1 MTAVQT
7 PQGTVA
13 VIHLVGP
20 ADYQAYAAQL
30 DAMHQLRYRV
40 FKERLGWNVHTID
53 GRERDEFDDLDP
65 LYLLALDEGG
75 AVVGSWRFL
84 PTTGPYMLRD
94 VFSQL
99 LDGRPAPSDMGTW
112 EGSRFAVERSRLR
125 GSTLASVSQV
135 AGELL
140 CSVVETC
147 MAMGVRELITVYD
160 RRMARLLCRM
170 GCPPRQQ
177 SRCHTIGQAAAMAG
191 YFDMTAEV
199 LDSIREA
206 TDRAVMRQPAGLSI
220 ERDRPKNRHHSNGAL
235 DARRQGQDDRRI
247 ARLQ

>member
-1 MTAVQT
+1 MAAVQT

-20 ADYQAYAAQL
+20 ADYQAYAEQL
-30 DAMHQLRYRV
+30 DAMHRLRYRV
-40 FKERLGWNVHTID
+40 FKERLGWSVHTTD

-65 LYLLALDEGG
+65 LYLLAMDEGG
-75 AVVGSWRFL
+75 EVVGSWRFL

-94 VFSQL
+94 VFSHL
-99 LDGRPAPSDMGTW
+99 LEGQPAPSDIGTW
-112 EGSRFAVERSRLR
+112 EGSRFAVERSRRR
-125 GSTLASVSQV
+125 GSSLASIGQV

-160 RRMARLLCRM
+160 RRMARLLYRM
-170 GCPPRQQ
+170 GCPPRRQ
-177 SRCHTIGQAAAMAG
+177 SRGQTVGQGLAMAG
-191 YFDMTAEV
+191 YFDMTDDV

-206 TDRAVMRQPAGLSI
+206 TDRANALRPAGLPI
-220 ERDRPKNRHHSNGAL
+220 ERNRPRHRHHNNGAL

>member
-1 MTAVQT
+1 M
-7 PQGTVA
+7 
-13 VIHLVGP
+13 IHLVGP
-20 ADYQAYAAQL
+20 ADYQAYAEQL

-40 FKERLGWNVHTID
+40 FKERLGWHVHAVD

-65 LYLLALDEGG
+65 LYLLALDEDDE
-75 AVVGSWRFL
+75 VVGSWRFL

-99 LDGRPAPSDMGTW
+99 LDGRPAPSDIGTW
-112 EGSRFAVERSRLR
+112 EGSRFAVERSKRR
-125 GSTLASVSQV
+125 GSSLASISQV

-177 SRCHTIGQAAAMAG
+177 SRSRTVGQTIAMAG
-191 YFDMTAEV
+191 YFDMTDEV
-199 LDSIREA
+199 LDSIRDA
-206 TDRAVMRQPAGLSI
+206 TDRAVARQPAGISI
-220 ERDRPKNRHHSNGAL
+220 EPSRTRNRHHSNGAF
-235 DARRQGQDDRRI
+235 DARRQGQDDRRVP
-247 ARLQ
+247 RLQ